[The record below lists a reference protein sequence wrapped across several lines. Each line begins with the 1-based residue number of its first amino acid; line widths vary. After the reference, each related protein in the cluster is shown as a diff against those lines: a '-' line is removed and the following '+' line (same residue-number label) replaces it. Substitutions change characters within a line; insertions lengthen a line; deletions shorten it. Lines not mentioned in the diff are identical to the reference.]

1 MPWQDLVVAE
11 AVIKQL
17 ATDRDHPFGIAAPQ

>member
-17 ATDRDHPFGIAAPQ
+17 GTDRDHPFGIAAL